1 MPMDKP
7 TRLTAVGPPRTDTS
21 TAARIAGRI
30 REEILEGKLLPGA
43 QLVEMRLSAELGVS
57 RGPVREAL
65 QHLLQEGLLWN
76 DRNRG
81 VFVKQFNAEDI
92 TDVYFIR
99 ELIET
104 AAASLLVRS
113 NRQRL
118 RTVRAALDDMLK
130 VEESGI
136 WRNIVEADLRFHAA
150 IVSAAGSVRL
160 NRIFETLQ
168 AETRMCLNRLAPFYP
183 DRRDVLSEHVEIF
196 EALEAGA
203 STQVVSLLRRHMRDS
218 CQRLTQAEV
227 HSKSVRSRRET
238 VADSV

>member
-1 MPMDKP
+1 MSDHISRRELKHD
-7 TRLTAVGPPRTDTS
+7 RIHDAIEQGAEAVYSHKQITL
-21 TAARIAGRI
+21 IFLLVVLAGVVAYGGWTI
-30 REEILEGKLLPGA
+30 Y
-43 QLVEMRLSAELGVS
+43 
-57 RGPVREAL
+57 
-65 QHLLQEGLLWN
+65 N
-76 DRNRG
+76 DR
-81 VFVKQFNAEDI
+81 Q
-92 TDVYFIR
+92 
-99 ELIET
+99 T